1 MARRNGSAPSFGPGH
16 GHRCAERG
24 AAPGCAT
31 TSEGSE
37 LTLAKLL
44 PPALVM
50 IAGPQILL
58 RPSSWRP
65 PPNWRRN
72 SAAFAVGTGAAIN
85 ATVTIAFFASDG
97 ASTSSSSLIKSS
109 GRLWRRARRSGA
121 ETRSA
126 TSLWRCT
133 WTRPTDCTEWDCT
146 EWDVAGRTYRRH
158 NETLLELLPTDLKR
172 QVREPIALQPRDL
185 TRTPTDTEEVTITA
199 ITA

>member
-37 LTLAKLL
+37 RNLGEAAPTR
-44 PPALVM
+44 V
-50 IAGPQILL
+50 GHDR
-58 RPSSWRP
+58 RPSDSP
-65 PPNWRRN
+65 SAIFLATTPNWRRN

-133 WTRPTDCTEWDCT
+133 WTRPTDCTEWD
-146 EWDVAGRTYRRH
+146 VAGRTYRRH

>member
-1 MARRNGSAPSFGPGH
+1 MARRKGSAPSSVLDTDIVALSAVPPLVA
-16 GHRCAERG
+16 RRRQRG
-24 AAPGCAT
+24 L
-31 TSEGSE
+31 SV
-37 LTLAKLL
+37 TLAKLL

-72 SAAFAVGTGAAIN
+72 SAAFVVGAGAAIT
-85 ATVTIAFFASDG
+85 APSRSHSSRVMG
-97 ASTSSSSLIKSS
+97 HPTSSSSLIKLS

-121 ETRSA
+121 EARSA

-133 WTRPTDCTEWDCT
+133 WTRPTDCTEC
-146 EWDVAGRTYRRH
+146 DVAGRTYRRH

-172 QVREPIALQPRDL
+172 QVREPIAVQPGDL
-185 TRTPTDTEEVTITA
+185 TRTPTDTEEITITA